1 MWRWCEAQFI
11 MATAVDVCRL
21 PPVFL
26 HTGISR
32 AFNFASMADYASDSD
47 SDDMSEGERAATDRL
62 APKTQ
67 KDYSSYINQ
76 LTTFACH
83 PSRREMYS
91 DCLNGNAVVM
101 PVPLKLGKAFVCYLR
116 DKKISWPMDGRPEEN
131 RTYLKRYSV
140 AKINSAC
147 LAIKNTFR
155 TLSQPV
161 PQADASFYLDF
172 CQAYVQLIARDK
184 SIGAHPA
191 VEGSIALGSA
201 QIKKVIDAAFRLVHS
216 IRHHHTPSSIA
227 TTHQSTPY
235 YTTVYHITPLHST
248 LHLNIPPYTTVHHP
262 LSPPPPSVHHLT
274 PSYTTIHIR
283 TPSCTPPFTTRLGM
297 YLKARAGLNRL
308 WRNCGFSY

>member
-1 MWRWCEAQFI
+1 
-11 MATAVDVCRL
+11 
-21 PPVFL
+21 
-26 HTGISR
+26 
-32 AFNFASMADYASDSD
+32 MADYASDSD
-47 SDDMSEGERAATDRL
+47 SDDMSEGERAAIDRL

-76 LTTFACH
+76 LRTFACH
-83 PSRREMYS
+83 PSRRETYS

-131 RTYLKRYSV
+131 RTYLKHYSV
-140 AKINSAC
+140 SKVNNAC

-155 TLSQPV
+155 KLSQPV

-172 CQAYVQLIARDK
+172 CQAYVHLIARDK
-184 SIGAHPA
+184 SIGAYPA

-227 TTHQSTPY
+227 TSHQSTPY

-248 LHLNIPPYTTVHHP
+248 LHLNIPPYTTVHHRI
-262 LSPPPPSVHHLT
+262 LSHTTTHHPT
-274 PSYTTIHIR
+274 PQYTSIHHRTSPYTTTHIQ
-283 TPSCTPPFTTRLGM
+283 TPQYTT
-297 YLKARAGLNRL
+297 
-308 WRNCGFSY
+308 

>member
-1 MWRWCEAQFI
+1 MRHSLLWQPLQTCA
-11 MATAVDVCRL
+11 ACRMYFYT
-21 PPVFL
+21 PVV
-26 HTGISR
+26 SR
-32 AFNFASMADYASDSD
+32 AFNFASMADYYSDSD
-47 SDDMSEGERAATDRL
+47 SDDMSEGERAAIDRL

-91 DCLNGNAVVM
+91 DCLNGNTVVM

-131 RTYLKRYSV
+131 RTYLKHYSV
-140 AKINSAC
+140 SKVNNAC
-147 LAIKNTFR
+147 LSIKNTFR
-155 TLSQPV
+155 KLSQPV

-172 CQAYVQLIARDK
+172 CQAYVHLVAREK
-184 SIGAHPA
+184 SIGAYPA

-227 TTHQSTPY
+227 TSHQFFTILHHRIPY
-235 YTTVYHITPLHST
+235 YATSLHPTPL
-248 LHLNIPPYTTVHHP
+248 YTTVHH
-262 LSPPPPSVHHLT
+262 
-274 PSYTTIHIR
+274 
-283 TPSCTPPFTTRLGM
+283 CTPPCTIAHHHTPPYTSIHLHTPP
-297 YLKARAGLNRL
+297 YITLHH
-308 WRNCGFSY
+308 Y